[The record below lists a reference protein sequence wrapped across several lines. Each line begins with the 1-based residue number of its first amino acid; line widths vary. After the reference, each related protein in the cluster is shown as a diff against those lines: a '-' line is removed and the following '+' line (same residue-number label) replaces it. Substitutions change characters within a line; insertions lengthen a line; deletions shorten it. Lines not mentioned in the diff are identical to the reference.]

1 MDRLL
6 EVTARAERVHFWFR
20 GLRWFAEPLIAE
32 ASKGTLDP
40 SILDC
45 GCGTGHNLSMLRRH
59 GRAIGIDITWTG
71 LAFAHAGGERA
82 IAQASASRLP
92 FPDATFNVVTSFD
105 VIYAFSDEEADAAA
119 SEMFRVLRP
128 GGHLVINAAAL
139 NLLKGN
145 HSVLAHEVTR
155 HTRSTLSQL
164 LQRAG
169 FDVRRIT
176 YTNATIL
183 PAVLAVRLAQRA
195 AGLQPTED
203 EISVPPAPVN
213 AALSAALAVEA
224 LALRWVN
231 MPIGSS
237 VMALA
242 VKPSVRQVSAGSVG

>member
-32 ASKGTLDP
+32 ASKKSP
-40 SILDC
+40 NPVILDC

-59 GRAIGIDITWTG
+59 GRAIGIDLTWTG
-71 LAFAHAGGERA
+71 LAFAHARGERA
-82 IAQASASRLP
+82 VAQASATRLP
-92 FPDATFNVVTSFD
+92 FPEAAFDVVTSFD
-105 VIYAFSDEEADAAA
+105 VIYSFSDEEADAATR
-119 SEMFRVLRP
+119 EMFRVLRP

-139 NLLKGN
+139 PVLKGN

-155 HTRSTLSQL
+155 HTRTTLTKL
-164 LQRAG
+164 LHRTG
-169 FDVRRIT
+169 FELRRMT
-176 YTNATIL
+176 YTNAAIL

-195 AGLQPTED
+195 VGLQPTED

-237 VMALA
+237 LMALA
-242 VKPSVRQVSAGSVG
+242 EKPSDRQVG